1 MAPNRQVIG
10 ERERLS
16 CTFTALEKRLSANPY
31 ESRYNFSR
39 SFVTQPDG
47 LRHSRAARAFPQH
60 RHGSLR
66 SEHLQ
71 DLDGE
76 SKDMSIQVELLVAA
90 ADIAIALLVA
100 IFLPMPSR
108 TSD

>member
-31 ESRYNFSR
+31 ESRYNCSQ

-47 LRHSRAARAFPQH
+47 LRHSRPARAVPQL

-71 DLDGE
+71 DHDGGRK
-76 SKDMSIQVELLVAA
+76 SMSLQVELLVAA

-100 IFLPMPSR
+100 TSLPMPTR